1 MATALALC
9 AAVVGRFCK
18 RPALT
23 HGLWLLVL
31 LKLVTPPLLPVSCLP
46 SWAEPEPAAA
56 VVEPAA
62 PAPAPAPVPV
72 VVQVT
77 PRPAEPAPELPR
89 RQSNVKELKDDPK
102 AAAARR
108 FKESAEEAKA

>member
-23 HGLWLLVL
+23 HALWLLVL

-46 SWAEPEPAAA
+46 SGWSWDEPQPAAA
-56 VVEPAA
+56 VEPAPAA
-62 PAPAPAPVPV
+62 PAPAPAIPLVMVQAPAPRPVVEAEPVPMG
-72 VVQVT
+72 
-77 PRPAEPAPELPR
+77 
-89 RQSNVKELKDDPK
+89 SNVVDL
-102 AAAARR
+102 
-108 FKESAEEAKA
+108 